1 MTAAEALGAYLA
13 EQARV
18 VRALADQARAGDPE
32 AVHQSRVATRRIR
45 AVLRVFRRLLD
56 GSRTDVLRN
65 DLRWYAGRLGLAR
78 DAQVIREHLLEAVA
92 ELPPEQMDGPVAAR
106 LHADLGSLEKDAT
119 PRVRRSMATQRHAR
133 LIAGLAE
140 LAGNPPFRER
150 ADRPA
155 RKALQPLVD
164 RAATR
169 VEKARAAVDHDSDA
183 SAREHHWH
191 EVRKKVKAARFANEA
206 VASAL
211 PDADEQADAW
221 KAVSQVLGEV
231 QDSVVARHTLRSL
244 TTSAHAA
251 GESTFSYGVLHQR
264 EVERGHAALAE
275 ADPALQRALKR
286 S

>member
-13 EQARV
+13 EQAAV
-18 VRALADQARAGDPE
+18 VRDLADQARAGDPE

-56 GSRTDVLRN
+56 RSRTDVLRN
-65 DLRWYAGRLGLAR
+65 DLRWYAGRLGLVR
-78 DAQVIREHLLEAVA
+78 DAQVIRKHLLEAVA
-92 ELPPEQMDGPVAAR
+92 ALPPEQLDGPVAAR
-106 LHADLGSLEKDAT
+106 LRADLGSLERDAA
-119 PRVRRSMATQRHAR
+119 PRARRSMATQRHAR
-133 LIAGLAE
+133 LMAGLAE
-140 LAGNPPFRER
+140 LATNPPFRER

-155 RKALQPLVD
+155 GKALPPLVA
-164 RAATR
+164 RAAAR
-169 VEKARAAVDHDSDA
+169 VEGARAAVDPDA
-183 SAREHHWH
+183 DPAAREAKWH

-206 VASAL
+206 VAPAL
-211 PDADEQADAW
+211 ADAGEQAEAW

-244 TTSAHAA
+244 AASAYAA

-264 EVERGHAALAE
+264 EVERQDAALTE
-275 ADPALQRALKR
+275 ADPTLQRAREL